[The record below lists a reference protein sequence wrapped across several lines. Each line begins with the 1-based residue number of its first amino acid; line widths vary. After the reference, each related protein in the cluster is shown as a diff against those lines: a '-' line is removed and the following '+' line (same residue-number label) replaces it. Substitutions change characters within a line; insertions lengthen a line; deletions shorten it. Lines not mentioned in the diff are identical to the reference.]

1 MNNSEK
7 EKINS
12 VWRQGSVPV
21 IYRRGTGYPLLM
33 RLPFSA
39 GNRAWLKSYARTNP
53 TWIAEKR
60 HWELP
65 QAWFNDLVT
74 RALTKWGKLY
84 IIQPYREQEKCAP
97 ACWNALGH
105 ECQCSCMGANHG
117 SQSSG
122 SGWYIVSETF
132 ATKWNTHQLACRLLV
147 KK

>member
-1 MNNSEK
+1 MNSTER

-12 VWRQGSVPV
+12 IWRQGFVPV
-21 IYRRGTGYPLLM
+21 IYRRGIGYPLLM
-33 RLPFSA
+33 RLPFDV
-39 GNRAWLKSYARTNP
+39 GNRAWLKSNARANP
-53 TWIAEKR
+53 KWIGQKK

-74 RALTKWGKLY
+74 RTLSKWGKLY

-117 SQSSG
+117 SQNAG
-122 SGWYIVSETF
+122 SGWYIVAETF
-132 ATKWNTHQLACRLLV
+132 ATKWNTHQLACRLLLR
-147 KK
+147 K